1 MKRLLLLLSTLFL
14 LIGCNKADN
23 DVIDKPSIL
32 EVGQK
37 VELVSTQ
44 GNNLTFKR
52 VDGGIVLDGD
62 EDKIIIFDI
71 FGTFCEPCKREAPAL
86 MKMQLDYNDKIVFVG
101 LSYFEDVDDEYIIEK
116 FQKPY
121 NAYYFI
127 ASNSPKNKALVD
139 TILHDIKYER
149 MISLPF
155 KVVLNQGKYEI
166 VTDKWEG
173 KLDTK
178 FYIGD
183 VGTGLIKEDLEK
195 IMSKNEN

>member
-1 MKRLLLLLSTLFL
+1 MKKILLSVLTLFVFF
-14 LIGCNKADN
+14 GCSNEGD
-23 DVIDKPSIL
+23 IIEKPTIL
-32 EVGQK
+32 NVGEK

-44 GNNLTFKR
+44 GKKITFKR
-52 VDGGIVLDGD
+52 VENGIVIDND

-86 MKMQLDYNDKIVFVG
+86 MKMQLDHNDRIILVG
-101 LSYFEDVDDEYIIEK
+101 LSYFENVSSEYIIEK

-127 ASNSPKNKALVD
+127 AANSPNNKALVD
-139 TILHDIKYER
+139 TILHDIDYER

-155 KVVLNQGKYEI
+155 KVVLNRGKYET

-173 KLDTK
+173 SSGTK

-183 VGTGLIKEDLEK
+183 VGTELIIADIEK
-195 IMSKNEN
+195 IINKE